1 MKNRALNENVSNK
14 QEEHEDL
21 RIKKIGEEGEQT
33 LGVSMTMMKGRK
45 TKPCK
50 QFMWDVKKQG
60 CGGSYM
66 AANWQVCK
74 VNNLACQLRQFRFC
88 QHAYIILYT
97 REGIGYIWLLLK
109 LLETKLAISLTR

>member
-1 MKNRALNENVSNK
+1 MKNVSKK

-50 QFMWDVKKQG
+50 
-60 CGGSYM
+60 
-66 AANWQVCK
+66 
-74 VNNLACQLRQFRFC
+74 
-88 QHAYIILYT
+88 
-97 REGIGYIWLLLK
+97 
-109 LLETKLAISLTR
+109 